1 MAILTFLRHT
11 PRVTIPP
18 TLTRS
23 TTRSPLRLEI
33 RYQLGAL
40 ESAWD
45 ALVDQ
50 QNLSSPFLASWW
62 INNAAE
68 GTPALLCCFAGSEL
82 VGGAAF
88 QIDTVGP
95 KPLAVERVRCVGQGT
110 LAPDHLDLI
119 AQPDHATEV
128 LDLVLGWLQR
138 PGSRVVD
145 LDGLAATGAL
155 AQSLSSHE
163 IARMA
168 APWTKLPADSAEYL
182 AARAGQVRST
192 ISRTRKRF
200 VREGVYLRRVPTD
213 DMPSA
218 LDRLAELHDSRWSE
232 ESSFL
237 DGWKRFRAAAVA
249 GAASESVIIH
259 ELVSA
264 EGDVI
269 ATELDLLCGNSLAFY
284 QAGRRTEREWRGSG
298 SVLRADILQWACSQ
312 GFAEYDLLRGD
323 ESYKADWS
331 DTKRQVVRCRM
342 GVGPRGVS
350 LIQAARAQHILRVG
364 ATRCE
369 AMAKELISR
378 GPLKSRHEVHS
389 EQSD

>member
-1 MAILTFLRHT
+1 MAIFTFLRHT

-18 TLTRS
+18 TPTPPLTRS
-23 TTRSPLRLEI
+23 PIRLEI

-50 QNLSSPFLASWW
+50 QKLSSPFLSSWW
-62 INNAAE
+62 LNNAAE

-88 QIDTVGP
+88 QIDAVGP
-95 KPLAVERVRCVGQGT
+95 RALAVERVRCVGQGT
-110 LAPDHLDLI
+110 LAPDHIDLI
-119 AQPDHATEV
+119 ALPDHAAEV
-128 LDLVLGWLQR
+128 LALVLRWLKR
-138 PGSRVVD
+138 SGSRVVD

-155 AQSLSSHE
+155 AQSLRSHQIE
-163 IARMA
+163 RMA

-200 VREGVYLRRVPTD
+200 VREGVHLRRVPTD
-213 DMPSA
+213 DMPAA

-237 DGWKRFRAAAVA
+237 EGWKRFRAAALA

-298 SVLRADILQWACSQ
+298 SVLRADILQWACSE

-331 DTKRQVVRCRM
+331 DTQREVVRCRM
-342 GVGPRGVS
+342 GVGPRGVA
-350 LIQAARAQHILRVG
+350 LVQAARAQQGLRLGV
-364 ATRCE
+364 TRCE
-369 AMAKELISR
+369 AKAKKLLSR
-378 GPLKSRHEVHS
+378 GPWKSRHEVHS

>member
-1 MAILTFLRHT
+1 M
-11 PRVTIPP
+11 TIPP
-18 TLTRS
+18 TPTRSLTRS
-23 TTRSPLRLEI
+23 PIRLEI

-50 QNLSSPFLASWW
+50 QKLSSPFLSSWW

-68 GTPALLCCFAGSEL
+68 GTPALLCCFAGSEF

-95 KPLAVERVRCVGQGT
+95 RAVAVKRVRCVGQGT
-110 LAPDHLDLI
+110 LAPDHIDLI
-119 AQPDHATEV
+119 AQPGHAAEV
-128 LDLVLGWLQR
+128 LALVLRWLKR
-138 PGSRVVD
+138 PGSRIVD
-145 LDGLAATGAL
+145 LDGLAATGEL
-155 AQSLSSHE
+155 AQSLRSHE
-163 IARMA
+163 IERMA

-200 VREGVYLRRVPTD
+200 VREGVHLRRVPTD
-213 DMPSA
+213 DMPAA

-237 DGWKRFRAAAVA
+237 EGWKRFRAAALA
-249 GAASESVIIH
+249 GAASDSVIIH

-269 ATELDLLCGNSLAFY
+269 ATELDLLSGNSLAFY

-331 DTKRQVVRCRM
+331 DTQREVVRCRI

-350 LIQAARAQHILRVG
+350 LVQAAKAQQGLRAG
-364 ATRCE
+364 ATRYE
-369 AMAKELISR
+369 AIAKKLLSR

-389 EQSD
+389 GQSD

>member
-1 MAILTFLRHT
+1 VAIFTFLRHT

-18 TLTRS
+18 TP
-23 TTRSPLRLEI
+23 TRSPIRLEI
-33 RYQLGAL
+33 RHQLGGL

-50 QNLSSPFLASWW
+50 QKLSSPFLSSWW

-88 QIDTVGP
+88 QIDAVGP
-95 KPLAVERVRCVGQGT
+95 RAVAVERVRCVGQGT

-119 AQPDHATEV
+119 AQPDYAAEV
-128 LDLVLGWLQR
+128 LALVLRWLKR
-138 PGSRVVD
+138 SGSRVVD

-155 AQSLSSHE
+155 AQSLRSHE
-163 IARMA
+163 IERMA

-200 VREGVYLRRVPTD
+200 VREGVYLRRALTE
-213 DMPSA
+213 DMPAA

-237 DGWKRFRAAAVA
+237 EGWKRFRAAAIA
-249 GAASESVIIH
+249 GAASDSVIIH

-269 ATELDLLCGNSLAFY
+269 ATELDLLSGNSLAFY

-331 DTKRQVVRCRM
+331 DTQRQVVRCRM

-350 LIQAARAQHILRVG
+350 LIQAARAQKGLRAG

-369 AMAKELISR
+369 AIAKKLLSR
-378 GPLKSRHEVHS
+378 GPLKSRHEAHS

>member
-1 MAILTFLRHT
+1 M
-11 PRVTIPP
+11 TIPP
-18 TLTRS
+18 TPTRS
-23 TTRSPLRLEI
+23 ATRSPIRLEI
-33 RYQLGAL
+33 RHQLGAL

-45 ALVDQ
+45 ALVHQ

-62 INNAAE
+62 INHAAE

-95 KPLAVERVRCVGQGT
+95 RPLAVKRVRCVGQGT

-119 AQPDHATEV
+119 AQPDHAKEV

-138 PGSRVVD
+138 SGSRIVD
-145 LDGLAATGAL
+145 LDGLSATGAL
-155 AQSLSSHE
+155 AQSLQAHE
-163 IARMA
+163 IERIA
-168 APWTKLPADSAEYL
+168 APWTLLPSDSAEFL
-182 AARAGQVRST
+182 AARSGQVRST

-200 VREGVYLRRVPTD
+200 VREGVHLRRVPTD

-237 DGWKRFRAAAVA
+237 DGWKRFRAAAIA

-331 DTKRQVVRCRM
+331 DSKREVVRCRM
-342 GVGPRGVS
+342 GVGPRGVA
-350 LIQAARAQHILRVG
+350 LIQAARAQRRLRVG
-364 ATRCE
+364 ATRSE
-369 AMAKELISR
+369 SMAKKLLSR
-378 GPLKSRHEVHS
+378 GPLKSRHEAHS

>member
-1 MAILTFLRHT
+1 MAIPTFLRHT

-18 TLTRS
+18 TPTRS
-23 TTRSPLRLEI
+23 FLRLEI
-33 RYQLGAL
+33 RHQLGAL

-45 ALVDQ
+45 ELLGQ
-50 QNLSSPFLASWW
+50 QELSSPFLSSWW
-62 INNAAE
+62 INHAAE

-95 KPLAVERVRCVGQGT
+95 RALTVERVRCVGQGT

-119 AQPDHATEV
+119 ALPDHAAEV
-128 LDLVLGWLQR
+128 LALVMRWLQR
-138 PGSRVVD
+138 SGSRVVD

-155 AQSLSSHE
+155 AQSLRSHE
-163 IARMA
+163 IARIA
-168 APWTKLPADSAEYL
+168 APWTKLPADSAEYF

-237 DGWKRFRAAAVA
+237 DGWNRFRAAALA

-331 DTKRQVVRCRM
+331 DTQREVVRCRM
-342 GVGPRGVS
+342 GVGPRGVAVV
-350 LIQAARAQHILRVG
+350 QAARTQQRLRVG

-369 AMAKELISR
+369 AMAKKLLSR
-378 GPLKSRHEVHS
+378 GPLKPRHEAHS
-389 EQSD
+389 EQSG